1 MTNRLLLC
9 SDLDRTLL
17 PNGHQPE
24 SPGARQRFARFASR
38 PEVTLVYV
46 SGRHRQLVEQA
57 IANYHLPQPDYVI
70 GDVGTTMFAVTAN
83 GWQLQQA
90 WQDEIAPDWAGLA
103 RTDISV
109 LLDDIELLQLQ
120 ETAKQNTHK
129 LSYYVPLH
137 ADHAALLDAVRQ
149 RLLQH
154 DVHASLVW
162 SVDEPAATGLLD
174 VLPARADKLH
184 AVEFL
189 MRQCNFSYTDTV
201 FAGDSGND
209 LPVLAS
215 AIPAVL
221 VANASD
227 DVRTAAQQQAAAQ
240 GHSSQLYLATGGLLD
255 MNGNYSAG
263 VLEGIVHFIPQT
275 EVWLEQR
282 LTGQP
287 E

>member
-1 MTNRLLLC
+1 MSIRLLLC

-24 SPGARQRFARFASR
+24 SPGARQRFARFVSR

-46 SGRHRQLVEQA
+46 SGRHRQLVKQA
-57 IANYHLPQPDYVI
+57 IVNYRLPQPDYVI

-103 RTDISV
+103 RTDISA
-109 LLDDIELLQLQ
+109 LLGGIKLLQLQ

-129 LSYYVPLH
+129 LSYYVPLY
-137 ADHAALLDAVRQ
+137 ADHAALLDTVRQ
-149 RLLQH
+149 CLLQH

-162 SVDEPAATGLLD
+162 SVDEPAGKGLLD
-174 VLPARADKLH
+174 VLPLRANKLH

-189 MRQCNFSYTDTV
+189 MQRCDFSYTDTV

-221 VANASD
+221 VANASE
-227 DVRTAAQQQAAAQ
+227 DVRSEAQQQAAAQ
-240 GHSSQLYLATGGLLD
+240 GHSSQLYLAAGGLLD

-282 LTGQP
+282 LTDQA